1 MKQDFKKIYTDWLYE
16 NIEEYKVNDSVYCL
30 TLPFL
35 DHNNDCIEIF
45 IKILEN
51 GKYRITDDAE
61 TIDELRFSQFDVF
74 ASPRRKEILDSVLKA
89 HGVSLSNNDEL
100 YIDCSKNN
108 LAVSKHMLSQC
119 IMKVSDMFYLS
130 KKNAKSLFFEDVR
143 TYFDN

>member
-61 TIDELRFSQFDVF
+61 TIDELGFSQFDVF
-74 ASPRRKEILDSVLKA
+74 ASRVIMILPLENQEMLRRESLKLSTILILRKLK
-89 HGVSLSNNDEL
+89 
-100 YIDCSKNN
+100 I
-108 LAVSKHMLSQC
+108 
-119 IMKVSDMFYLS
+119 
-130 KKNAKSLFFEDVR
+130 LFFHGQIL
-143 TYFDN
+143 